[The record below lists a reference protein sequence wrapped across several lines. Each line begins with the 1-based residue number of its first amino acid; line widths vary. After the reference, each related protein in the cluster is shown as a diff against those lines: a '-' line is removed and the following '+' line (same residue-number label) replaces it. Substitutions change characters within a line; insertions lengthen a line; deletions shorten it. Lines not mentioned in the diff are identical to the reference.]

1 MENIENKMQ
10 YVFILILIFNIFLT
24 GCSKNNTNA
33 RIPFSS
39 MTKLEKRNVLLKM
52 IDNKKTNKLV
62 SNFDIEIEEI
72 VNQVET
78 IKKTKNKLDKDIYE
92 YNNIYYQYYGDT
104 LK

>member
-1 MENIENKMQ
+1 
-10 YVFILILIFNIFLT
+10 
-24 GCSKNNTNA
+24 
-33 RIPFSS
+33 